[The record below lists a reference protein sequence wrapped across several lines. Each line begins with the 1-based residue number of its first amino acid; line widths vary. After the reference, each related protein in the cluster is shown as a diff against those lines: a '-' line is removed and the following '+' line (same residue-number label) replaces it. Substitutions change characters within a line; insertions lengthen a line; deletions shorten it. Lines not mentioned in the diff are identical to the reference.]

1 MQKGFEV
8 PYAKKAI
15 RCVRS
20 FQQEDDDVD
29 SHEAKLRGS
38 ESSCLIFTHGAGGT
52 LNSDGIADFSSGFAT
67 RLPLV
72 CFQGNMNLKSRVKMF
87 SEVMKNQDFESC
99 LGGRSMGARAAVM
112 AATLKTKLLVLESY
126 PLHTDKET
134 RDQILLDIDPSIEV
148 LFAIGDK
155 DSMCDL
161 TRLDSVRKRM
171 KCRTWLLVVQ
181 GADHGMKITPKAAIS
196 EVGRKT
202 GEIAAD
208 WIETRDSERREGR
221 VFWDQEVKWVG
232 WTPAPHGEIEL
243 DNPKIS
249 TAAHQTSKRGAEDNA
264 SSRAGK
270 RRKL

>member
-1 MQKGFEV
+1 MMQKSFEV

-20 FQQEDDDVD
+20 LQQEDDGD
-29 SHEAKLRGS
+29 SHKSKLQLTN
-38 ESSCLIFTHGAGGT
+38 SSSLVFTHGAGGT
-52 LNSDGIADFSSGFAT
+52 LESDAIADFSSGFAT
-67 RLPLV
+67 RSPIL

-87 SEVMKNQDFESC
+87 SKVMTNQDCESC

-134 RDQILLDIDPSIEV
+134 RDQVLLDIDPSIEV

-155 DSMCDL
+155 DGMCDL

-181 GADHGMKITPKAAIS
+181 GADHGMKMTPKAATS
-196 EVGRKT
+196 EVGGKV
-202 GEIAAD
+202 GAIAAD
-208 WIETRDSERREGR
+208 WIETRDSDRREGTIS
-221 VFWDQEVKWVG
+221 WDQEVKWVG
-232 WTPAPHGEIEL
+232 WTQAPHGEIEL

-249 TAAHQTSKRGAEDNA
+249 PAHQTSKRAAEDKS
-264 SSRAGK
+264 SSRKGK
-270 RRKL
+270 RRKH

>member
-1 MQKGFEV
+1 MQKSFEV
-8 PYAKKAI
+8 PYATKDI

-20 FQQEDDDVD
+20 FQQGDDDVD
-29 SHEAKLRGS
+29 SHES
-38 ESSCLIFTHGAGGT
+38 ELEEKSSSRLIFTHGAGGT
-52 LNSDGIADFSSGFAT
+52 LESDGIADFSSGFAT
-67 RLPLV
+67 RLSIL

-87 SEVMKNQDFESC
+87 SEVIKDQDFESC

-112 AATLKTKLLVLESY
+112 AVTPKTKLLVLESY

-134 RDQILLDIDPSIEV
+134 RDQILLDIDPSVEV

-155 DSMCDL
+155 DNMCDL

-171 KCRTWLLVVQ
+171 KCKTWLLVVQ
-181 GADHGMKITPKAAIS
+181 GADHGMKMSPKAATS
-196 EVGRKT
+196 EIGRKT

-221 VFWDQEVKWVG
+221 IFWDQEVKWVG
-232 WTPAPHGEIEL
+232 WTQEPHGEIES
-243 DNPKIS
+243 DNPEIS
-249 TAAHQTSKRGAEDNA
+249 TAARQTSKRDTEDKT
-264 SSRAGK
+264 SRTGK